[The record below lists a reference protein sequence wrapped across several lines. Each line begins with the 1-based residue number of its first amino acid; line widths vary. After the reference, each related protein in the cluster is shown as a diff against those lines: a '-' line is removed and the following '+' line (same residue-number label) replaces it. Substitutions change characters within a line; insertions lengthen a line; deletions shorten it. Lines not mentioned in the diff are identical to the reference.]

1 MAQALY
7 RKWRPHRWEDVVGQ
21 EHVIQTLRNAVAAGR
36 LAHAYLFAGPR
47 GTGKTTTAR
56 LLAKAINCLEDSLSA
71 RPCDRCAHCEA
82 VNQGRF
88 LDLIEIDAASNTSV
102 EDVRE
107 LRDRINFSPNQGRKK
122 VYIIDEVHML
132 STAAFNALLKTLEE
146 PPEHAVFILA
156 TTEIHKIPATVLS
169 RCQRHE
175 FRRIPVAEIVAFL
188 KRICEAEKIEAE
200 SAALTLVAHQ
210 SAGGMRDAIS
220 LLDQLASTGQ
230 VVSLEI
236 AHAVLGTATSQSI
249 LELFEA
255 LISKDTAAG
264 LELLYRTLDAGS
276 DPRQLA
282 RQAVEYARGLIQMRA
297 RNAELLDVTQ
307 EVRAQMGRHA
317 QALPT
322 SELLRLVKVF
332 NQAASE
338 GRGSWMPGLPLE
350 MAFLEAVEPL
360 EPVVSHATPAA
371 QRPQRQPVHA
381 ASPSTT
387 RPEITAEAQKQ
398 DAAPELTHDPN
409 EPSTQLL
416 EQNWRRIL
424 EATRQANPSV
434 YGLLNSCKARVLK
447 DGVLTVGFSTDVL
460 KAKLEVAE
468 TIEVVRSVVSQ
479 ILGSDIQVRAVTL
492 TGKRT
497 APPPGV
503 DSDGMVASALR
514 DLGGEIV
521 DLQT

>member
-21 EHVIQTLRNAVAAGR
+21 EHVIQTLRNAAAAGR

-56 LLAKAINCLEDSLSA
+56 LLAKAINCLDDDLAA
-71 RPCDRCAHCEA
+71 RPCDNCAHCEA

-156 TTEIHKIPATVLS
+156 TTEIHKILPTVLS

-175 FRRIPVAEIVAFL
+175 FRRIPAAEIVAYL
-188 KRICEAEKIEAE
+188 NRICEVEGIEAE
-200 SAALTLVAHQ
+200 NAALTLVAHQ

-230 VVSLEI
+230 VVSLSI
-236 AHAVLGTATSQSI
+236 AHTVLGTATSQAI

-255 LISKDTAAG
+255 LIAQDTAAG
-264 LELLYRTLDAGS
+264 LDIIHKSLDAGS

-282 RQAVEYARGLIQMRA
+282 RQAVDYARGLILIRA
-297 RNAELLDVTQ
+297 RNTDLLDVTP
-307 EVRAQMGRHA
+307 ETRAQMAKHA
-317 QALPT
+317 QALPLPD
-322 SELLRLVKVF
+322 LLRLVKVF
-332 NQAASE
+332 NQAAMDN
-338 GRGSWMPGLPLE
+338 RGNWMPGLPLE
-350 MAFLEAVEPL
+350 MAFLDAVEPPAL
-360 EPVVSHATPAA
+360 GEANPAPAA
-371 QRPQRQPVHA
+371 QRTQRAPVHPAPSVQPRAEA
-381 ASPSTT
+381 APAPVKES
-387 RPEITAEAQKQ
+387 TAELVSDSDEASNQ
-398 DAAPELTHDPN
+398 T
-409 EPSTQLL
+409 L

-424 EATRQANPSV
+424 EATRQVNPSV
-434 YGLLNSCKARVLK
+434 YGLLNSCKARVMK
-447 DGVLTVGFSTDVL
+447 NDVLTFGFSTDVL
-460 KAKLEVAE
+460 KSKLEIAE
-468 TIEVVRSVVSQ
+468 TLEVVRNVLKQ
-479 ILGSDIQVRAVTL
+479 IFGHEIQVRSVTL

-497 APPPGV
+497 SPPPGV

-521 DLQT
+521 DLQ

>member
-21 EHVIQTLRNAVAAGR
+21 EHVIQTLRNAAAAER

-56 LLAKAINCLEDSLSA
+56 LLAKAINCLDNNLPD
-71 RPCDRCAHCEA
+71 RPCDHCAHCEA

-122 VYIIDEVHML
+122 IYIIDEVHML

-156 TTEIHKIPATVLS
+156 TTELHKIPATVLS

-175 FRRIPVAEIVAFL
+175 FRRIPAAEIVAYL
-188 KRICEAEKIEAE
+188 KRICEAEGIEAE
-200 SAALTLVAHQ
+200 LAALTLVAHQ

-230 VVSLEI
+230 VVTLEM
-236 AHAVLGTATSQSI
+236 AHAVLGTATNQAV
-249 LELFEA
+249 LELFDA
-255 LISKDTAAG
+255 LIEKDTPAG
-264 LELLYRTLDAGS
+264 LDTLHKTLDAGS

-282 RQAVEYARGLIQMRA
+282 RQAVEYARGLIQIRA
-297 RNAELLDVTQ
+297 RNTELLDVTV
-307 EVRAQMGRHA
+307 EVRAQMSRHA
-317 QALPT
+317 QALPMP
-322 SELLRLVKVF
+322 ELLRLIKVF
-332 NQAASE
+332 NQAAAE
-338 GRGSWMPGLPLE
+338 GRGAWMPGLPLE
-350 MAFLEAVEPL
+350 MAFLEAVEP
-360 EPVVSHATPAA
+360 PVAVEAPAAPAA
-371 QRPQRQPVHA
+371 QRPQRAQVRQAPQAQAQVEPA
-381 ASPSTT
+381 A
-387 RPEITAEAQKQ
+387 
-398 DAAPELTHDPN
+398 AAPGSTPAPQLEVNPD
-409 EPSTQLL
+409 EPSNQLL

-424 EATRQANPSV
+424 EAARQLNPSA
-434 YGLLNSCKARVLK
+434 YALLNSSKVRVLK
-447 DGVLTVGFSTDVL
+447 DGVLTLGFSTDVL
-460 KAKLEVAE
+460 KAKLEVKE
-468 TIEVVRSVVSQ
+468 TQDVVRTVLNTVLGQEIQ
-479 ILGSDIQVRAVTL
+479 IRSVTL
-492 TGKRT
+492 SGKRT
-497 APPPGV
+497 SPPSGV

-521 DLQT
+521 DLQ